1 MKLALRS
8 LRQQLVAALVIFL
21 LAITT
26 VITAFTVISNERAE
40 RFTWTTML
48 GFEMDRIEHLVDDDD
63 AGTITTTDDGKNKIL
78 YFSEKSNAT
87 IPAPFAALGKGVHD
101 DIKVDG
107 RLFAAMVRG
116 EDDDRRVLAVDVTS
130 VEEKERELAK
140 QVLIT
145 MASLMVLFGLIA
157 FWGLNRFLKPLRQ
170 LSDEI
175 ALLKPENATQSVP
188 PIPRA
193 TSEIT
198 TISDAINAYVERNR
212 QFLERERE
220 FINTASHE
228 LRTPIAILR
237 NNLQLSQTDL
247 RNSTDPLPRLERSS
261 QVVDEMADL
270 LSVLLVLA
278 RDPSKLAP
286 LYEEFD
292 LRDLLNEV
300 TAQHSHLLE
309 LKELSFEVAG
319 AGVIVNAPPK
329 LAHVALSNLI
339 RNAIENSDRGVIRA
353 VIAAPGTVTITDPD
367 HGMTPKEISALYAK
381 AARGGGGDRQLGIGL
396 QLLSRICSHLGWS
409 LNFAESDDG
418 HTQATLNFPSAE
430 KLS

>member
-1 MKLALRS
+1 MKVSPRS
-8 LRQQLVAALVIFL
+8 LRQQLILALIIFL
-21 LAITT
+21 LAMTT

-40 RFTWTTML
+40 KFTWNTML
-48 GFEMDRIEHLVDDDD
+48 GFEMDRIEQLADNDD
-63 AGTITTTDDGKNKIL
+63 APTATTDDGRNKIL
-78 YFSEKSNAT
+78 YFNEHSNDP
-87 IPAPFAALGKGVHD
+87 IPSPFSSLKPGVHD
-101 DIKVDG
+101 DVEVDG

-116 EDDDRRVLAVDVTS
+116 EGNHRRILAVDVTS

-145 MASLMVLFGLIA
+145 IASLMALFGLLAI
-157 FWGLNRFLKPLRQ
+157 WGLNRFLKPLKQ

-175 ALLKPENATQSVP
+175 ALLKPEIATQSIP
-188 PIPRA
+188 PIPSA

-198 TISDAINAYVERNR
+198 TITDAVNAYVERNQ

-237 NNLQLSQTDL
+237 NNLQLSQHDL
-247 RNSTDPLPRLERSS
+247 SQGADPSPRLERSS

-300 TAQHSHLLE
+300 TSQHSHLLD
-309 LKELSFEVAG
+309 LKELSLEVNG
-319 AGVIVNAPPK
+319 SSVIVNAPPK
-329 LAHVALSNLI
+329 LAHVALSNLV
-339 RNAIENSDRGVIRA
+339 RNAIENSDRGIIR
-353 VIAAPGTVTITDPD
+353 VVVEAPGIIRITDPG
-367 HGMTPKEISALYAK
+367 HGMTPQEISALYAK
-381 AARGGGGDRQLGIGL
+381 AAKGAGADRQLGIGL

-409 LNFAESDDG
+409 LDFTESPDG
-418 HTQATLNFPSAE
+418 HTQATLHFPSVQ